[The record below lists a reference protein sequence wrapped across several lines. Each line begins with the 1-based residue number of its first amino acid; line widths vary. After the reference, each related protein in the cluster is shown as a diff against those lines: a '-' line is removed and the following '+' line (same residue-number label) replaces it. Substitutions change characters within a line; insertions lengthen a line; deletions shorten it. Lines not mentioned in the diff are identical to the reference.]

1 MPQRR
6 NQNRQGRGRNQQSG
20 NRQGG
25 GNRTISNCPQ
35 GLRAEDMRAISALY
49 NFVPVSEWV
58 HIPEWWKRASHDW
71 PFEDGYSGEIHYKL
85 IAESPLLAGN
95 QQTKPHG
102 DQPGEVRPFKL
113 PNGPYAVPGSGI
125 KGMLRAVVEIAG
137 FGRLRMVDDQK
148 LSVRDLTSGAGRI
161 YGDNLTYKH
170 WINVNRQRYRS
181 FEPKVKA
188 GWLRFDA
195 ASNTWRITPCQF
207 SRVEHDDLAL
217 YSGDDWWKTVPR
229 KTLMEKYSRWEER
242 SGKDFEVSF
251 TPGQVS
257 DHRHGNRYLRYSKAQ
272 SLGTGS
278 HYGTFVFTGQPA
290 ERVRNK
296 RGRKHMEFIFY
307 DDDETRSFDVPES
320 VWQDFSQIHGESDEW
335 LYWRSEAWIP
345 VFYLKEKDRLHSLG
359 LAMMYR
365 LAYDNSLHDAIR
377 NSSPRHLEEPGE
389 KAGYDMADL
398 LFGAINSREQNDA
411 LRGRVSCELAR
422 LIDTDKTPQ
431 AQPHT
436 ILSSPKPSYYPNYIQ
451 QPVHNIVELH
461 GQSYNTLMGNDV
473 KLRGF
478 KRYPARGREK
488 TGVQALADNQSPS
501 VQVRLHTLP
510 QGIRFAGRVVFHNLK
525 PEELGALLWAM
536 TWGGNNRLRHGLGM
550 GKPFGFGQVRFKLD
564 HEQSLLIPNRG
575 SESDKLSHEKME
587 ELIKS
592 FTGHME
598 KAAENQEGC
607 WQKSPQIVNLLTM
620 ADPDAAEQLP
630 NGMGL
635 RHMCLHSERHINE
648 FVWARQQTK
657 RRIDREMVT
666 LRSEVFVLADYAEAT
681 GQDVESAPTG
691 NMVSPQGDDP
701 GIEDPLTGEA
711 TRWLDMAFDAI
722 KKEHH
727 VSDTQIDQ
735 IWRGQTL
742 AASWQAIEDP
752 ELKQEVLAQIR
763 QYWQEQGWWDAP
775 PRGAARKARPIYGD

>member
-6 NQNRQGRGRNQQSG
+6 NQNRQGRGRNRPAHDKAG
-20 NRQGG
+20 RN
-25 GNRTISNCPQ
+25 NRTIDTCPR
-35 GLRAEDMRAISALY
+35 GLAAERMKTISAPY
-49 NFVPVSEWV
+49 NFVPVSDWV
-58 HIPEWWKRASHDW
+58 HIPEWSKRASHDW
-71 PFEDGYSGEIHYKL
+71 PFQDGYSGEIHYKL
-85 IAESPLLAGN
+85 IAESPLLVGN
-95 QQTKPHG
+95 QQTKAQG
-102 DQPGEVRPFKL
+102 NQPGEVRPFKL
-113 PNGPYAVPGSGI
+113 PGGPYAVPGSSI

-148 LSVRDLTSGAGRI
+148 LSVRDLTSGANKI
-161 YGDNLTYKH
+161 YGSHMTQSHY
-170 WINVNRQRYRS
+170 RQGKQV

-195 ASNTWRITPCQF
+195 AGNTWRITPCQF
-207 SRVEHDDLAL
+207 SRVEHDDLAA
-217 YSGDDWWKTVPR
+217 YNGKDWWKTVPR
-229 KTLMEKYSRWEER
+229 KTLMEKYSQWED

-278 HYGTFVFTGQPA
+278 HYGTLVFTGQPA

-307 DDDETRSFDVPES
+307 DDNETRSFDVPES
-320 VWQDFSQIHGESDEW
+320 VWRDFSQIHGDSDEW

-345 VFYLKEKDRLHSLG
+345 VFYLIEEEGRLHSLG

-389 KAGYDMADL
+389 EAGYDMADL
-398 LFGAINSREQNDA
+398 LFGAINSRDQNDA

-422 LIDTDKTPQ
+422 SIDADKIPQ
-431 AQPHT
+431 AQPRT

-451 QPVHNIVELH
+451 QTVHNIVELS
-461 GQSYNTLMGNDV
+461 GQHYKTLMDNDV

-510 QGIRFAGRVVFHNLK
+510 QGVRFAGRVVFHNLK

-536 TWGGNNRLRHGLGM
+536 TWGGNKSLRHGLGM
-550 GKPFGFGQVRFKLD
+550 GKPFGFGQVRFELD

-575 SESDKLSHEKME
+575 PESSKLSQEKME
-587 ELIKS
+587 ELIES

-598 KAAENQEGC
+598 KAAGDQGGC
-607 WQKSPQIVNLLTM
+607 WQKSPQIVNLMTM
-620 ADPDAAEQLP
+620 ADPETAEHLP
-630 NGMGL
+630 TGMEL
-635 RHMCLHSERHINE
+635 RHMCLNSERKINE

-657 RRIDREMVT
+657 KRINGEMVV
-666 LRSEVFVLADYAEAT
+666 LRPKVFVLADYAGAT
-681 GQDVESAPTG
+681 GKSVGSAPTG
-691 NMVSPQGDDP
+691 NTVSPPDDA
-701 GIEDPLTGEA
+701 GEESGEGNESA
-711 TRWLDMAFDAI
+711 GAASRWLRETFDAL
-722 KKEHH
+722 KKEHN
-727 VSDTQIDQ
+727 IPDQ
-735 IWRGQTL
+735 QMEQVWRGKPL
-742 AASWQAIEDP
+742 ASAWQAIDDP

-763 QYWQEQGWWDAP
+763 QYWKEQGWWDAP
-775 PRGAARKARPIYGD
+775 PRGAARKARPLYGD